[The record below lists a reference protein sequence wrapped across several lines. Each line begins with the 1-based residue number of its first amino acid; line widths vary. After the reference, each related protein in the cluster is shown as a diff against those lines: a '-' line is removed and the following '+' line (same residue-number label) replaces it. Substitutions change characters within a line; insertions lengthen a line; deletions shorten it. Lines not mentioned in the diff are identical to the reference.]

1 MNRRPSFLLFAS
13 IIIPLGA
20 FCGCESYERPTEPVR
35 ADLRLKAAVRVR
47 DDTPSDAPLPRVVE
61 VKVPLASPQLRPN
74 GTVKTGHAPTTGP
87 AAIKAAKNAAT
98 TQPTADDFVNA
109 IQYYDYAPGVVYT
122 AMTSPGFVTTIALA
136 PGEKLITAAAGDTT
150 RWIVQSVESGS
161 GTSVQT
167 LLLVKPRKASLQTN
181 LVVTTDQRVYVLDL
195 SSTDQPTY
203 HTMIAWH
210 YPFGD
215 VVMIRNQIE
224 QQQAQAQTAAQATIA
239 TGVDLAKA
247 SFNYLIVRQKHA
259 PAPAWCPLRAFDDGR
274 KTYIQF
280 PPKVAVTEAPPLFVL
295 GRNGDA
301 QLVNYRVK
309 GDWYVVDRLFDKAE
323 LRLGMNPQTVI
334 GIRRAD
340 VKD

>member
-1 MNRRPSFLLFAS
+1 MNRLFALYAL
-13 IIIPLGA
+13 IAVPLA
-20 FCGCESYERPTEPVR
+20 AICGCESYERPSEPVR

-47 DDTPSDAPLPRVVE
+47 DDAESLPSPRVVE
-61 VKVPLASPQLRPN
+61 VKVPLATPQLRPLN
-74 GTVKTGHAPTTGP
+74 TSPAHAAPTTGP
-87 AAIKAAKNAAT
+87 AAVAAAKRAAT
-98 TQPTADDFVNA
+98 TQPSSDGFLEAT
-109 IQYYDYAPGVVYT
+109 QYYDYAPGVVY
-122 AMTSPGFVTTIALA
+122 AALTSPGFVTTIALA
-136 PGEKLITAAAGDTT
+136 PGEKLITAAAGDTS
-150 RWIVQSVESGS
+150 RWIVQSVESGA
-161 GTSVQT
+161 GASVQT
-167 LLLVKPRKASLQTN
+167 LLLVKPRKAALQTN
-181 LVVTTDQRVYVLDL
+181 LVITTDQRVYVLDL

-215 VVMIRNQIE
+215 VVMIRNQVAQE
-224 QQQAQAQTAAQATIA
+224 QAKAQIAAEATIA
-239 TGVDLAKA
+239 AGVDLSKA

-274 KTYIQF
+274 KTYVQF
-280 PPKVAVTEAPPLFVL
+280 PPKVTVTEAPPLFVL
-295 GRNGDA
+295 ARNGDA

-334 GIRRAD
+334 GIQRAD